1 MAQRLNPMDQNQ
13 IEEIFVDPLDMAQNL
28 PLFDIMPGLT
38 DSDDSDADSMPDYTD
53 SDSGLDDSM
62 ISLMVDCDD
71 DHETPDDLVTDSD
84 SENEADDMKRNVEIV
99 MAQATVTRDA
109 ALEALINTHG
119 DILDAINE
127 LCPDRDPAM
136 PLLTESD
143 VSTDISDEE
152 DDEYDWTSEDELD
165 DDEKNVQDKSSL
177 NETLNNEVVGLV

>member
-1 MAQRLNPMDQNQ
+1 MAQRLNPLDQNQ
-13 IEEIFVDPLDMAQNL
+13 NEEIFVDPLDMAQNL

-38 DSDDSDADSMPDYTD
+38 DSDDSDADSMSDHTD

-62 ISLMVDCDD
+62 VSLMVDYDED
-71 DHETPDDLVTDSD
+71 NETPDLVTESD
-84 SENEADDMKRNVEIV
+84 SEDEADDMKRNIEIV
-99 MAQATVTRDA
+99 MAQATVTRGA
-109 ALEALINTHG
+109 ALEALMNTNG

-152 DDEYDWTSEDELD
+152 DDEYDWTSEDELED
-165 DDEKNVQDKSSL
+165 DGNNVQDKSSL
-177 NETLNNEVVGLV
+177 IETLNNEVVGPV